1 MLKNNKQQ
9 IKVTIHQTKLT
20 YPLFQS
26 FFLNLKLNDI
36 SLFTDKITEK
46 VYDYNKVK
54 Y

>member
-20 YPLFQS
+20 SPLFQS